1 MLIKKGLVYTE
12 EGRFEELSILTDG
25 DRISGLLPAQAM
37 IKYAGEVFDA
47 SGCYVLPGLVDVHF
61 HGCAGHDF
69 CEGTTEALEKIAAY
83 EFSQGVTGICP
94 ATMTLPEVKL
104 IEILGNAKRYYD
116 GICGSRDGKDLE
128 HKPEGRARLLG
139 IHLEGPFIN
148 PEKRGAQRLEDIKVP
163 NKEMLV
169 RFQEAAGGLIRLVT
183 IAPEMEGGIACMKEY
198 RARDPKVH
206 FSIGHTLSDYDI
218 AQAFFTAGG
227 DHVTHLYNAMPPFTH
242 RAPGVVG
249 AAFDEPNCFVE
260 LICDGI
266 HVSPSVVRATF
277 QMFGEDRVV
286 LISDSMEA
294 TGMPD
299 GTYELGGQQVRVE
312 SACKPGEQ
320 QVNGGKDP
328 SGGQYAEM
336 RKAGKR
342 LMKDVRRR
350 ATLADGT
357 LAGSVTNLYESLKN
371 AVAMGIP
378 LENAVKAATINPC
391 RSIGV
396 DKEFGSISVGKA
408 AKFLI
413 LDAKDL
419 SIRKVIT

>member
-94 ATMTLPEVKL
+94 ATMTLPEGRL
-104 IEILGNAKRYYD
+104 LEILGNAKRYYD

-128 HKPEGRARLLG
+128 QKPEGRARLLG

-148 PEKRGAQRLEDIKVP
+148 PEKRGAQRLEGSQAP

-169 RFQEAAGGLIRLVT
+169 KFQEAAGGLIRLVT

-206 FSIGHTLSDYDI
+206 FSIGHTLSDYDTVRE
-218 AQAFFTAGG
+218 FFKAGG
-227 DHVTHLYNAMPPFTH
+227 DHVTHLYNAMPAFSH

-299 GTYELGGQQVRVE
+299 GTYELGGQKVHVTGRH
-312 SACKPGEQ
+312 
-320 QVNGGKDP
+320 
-328 SGGQYAEM
+328 
-336 RKAGKR
+336 
-342 LMKDVRRR
+342 
-350 ATLADGT
+350 ATLSDGT
-357 LAGSVTNLYESLKN
+357 LAGSVTNLYECMKN

-378 LENAVKAATINPC
+378 LESAVKAATINPC